1 MKDQRQRMILR
12 LIKENEIETQ
22 EELTNELAR
31 HGLSAAQATVSRDI
45 RELKL
50 VKTMGTNGRSCYAE
64 PGEQEENNYIRVLKA
79 SFSSVRVSNNILVIH
94 TASGMAMACAAA
106 LDKLGF
112 EEILGSIA
120 GDDTVFAVLRDP
132 SDKDA
137 ILRKLKKNI

>member
-1 MKDQRQRMILR
+1 
-12 LIKENEIETQ
+12 
-22 EELTNELAR
+22 
-31 HGLSAAQATVSRDI
+31 
-45 RELKL
+45 
-50 VKTMGTNGRSCYAE
+50 
-64 PGEQEENNYIRVLKA
+64 
-79 SFSSVRVSNNILVIH
+79 
-94 TASGMAMACAAA
+94 MACAAA